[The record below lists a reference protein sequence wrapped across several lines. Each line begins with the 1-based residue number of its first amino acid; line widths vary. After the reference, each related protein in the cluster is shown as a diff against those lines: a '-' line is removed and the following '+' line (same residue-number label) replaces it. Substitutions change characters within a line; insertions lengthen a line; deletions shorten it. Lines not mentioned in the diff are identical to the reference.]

1 MNTTL
6 IDYDI
11 VKNRQAKTPE
21 LKNILE
27 KSQALLNMLEQV
39 TSSPLV
45 SKKPQNCEDLKNQL
59 SSLIERLRNKVQLF
73 SNGVITVS
81 VAGVEKSGKTTLLK
95 NLTGIEH
102 LPTADE
108 RCTSVSCEILYVEKQ
123 TDEGLNINYYTR
135 DELLGVVQ
143 RQLTYLQKAKD
154 LLSDERQYP
163 WQPTPQSI
171 EAFSSYSLPAIKEI
185 ALEKVLEYKA
195 ALDQLTS
202 IQHCIRQYA
211 HKLGCSETD
220 SILNLPKYASHKTAG
235 NDNTSD
241 LQPIIR
247 KITVR
252 KNFAEGTPFL
262 RLCDTPGVDDPNP
275 YALEHTFEAI
285 KSETDLLIIANRPL
299 VTPSITGP
307 LAKFIGNLKKLDPSS
322 PLRDRSIF
330 FVNWHK
336 PVDPEQTNANIRIKE
351 VKKNEVFPEG
361 AIYGPCDIMDKG
373 AIKKFLAEINRRLRN
388 DIPKQDKE
396 LIQKFNSEWGDIKA
410 EIRTQVLMPLRA
422 QTPPMPEAIQTRLYD
437 MFDKWFSKDYDSRSA
452 KPETAYFMG
461 KLNAG
466 FNQKT
471 AACSTHEILDKLNA
485 NIISICKDEMDKL
498 RKWLEENA
506 NEDSVKDI
514 INGNGDPRYTI
525 LPTLG
530 VEMTDIVEKLTS
542 VVEDIGPVVQEE
554 VYDVIKNALNSDDLA
569 DKLCPGETVS
579 ERLQTLCNKLK
590 EQAIDPE
597 DEDVNFI
604 IKSINNFGAV
614 AVQMHCIMR
623 HELRPALNLL
633 DPNRWHAD
641 RHTGL
646 VDSVSDILHTAPN
659 GTHCI
664 AWLKKS
670 GIPSTS
676 DDYIA
681 HSNFYTNLCKVSF
694 TIIQTVLLS
703 HSNKFEALLHDFLS
717 DASQTL
723 ATQDRCKNGWR
734 KALRPFVSIILEQ
747 ECSDM
752 LRNQENAIQFKQ
764 LVDSFEAVID

>member
-185 ALEKVLEYKA
+185 AQEKVLKYKG

-247 KITVR
+247 KITVH
-252 KNFAEGTPFL
+252 KHYAEGSPFL

-275 YALEHTFEAI
+275 YALEHTFESI

-307 LAKFIGNLKKLDPSS
+307 LAEFIGNLKKLDPSS

-330 FVNWHK
+330 FVNWQK
-336 PVDPEQTNANIRIKE
+336 PVDPEQTNAKIRIAE

-361 AIYGPCDIMDKG
+361 AIYGPCDIMDRV
-373 AIKKFLAEINRRLRN
+373 AIKQFLVEINKRLRN

-396 LIQKFNSEWGDIKA
+396 LILKFNSEWGDIKA
-410 EIRTQVLMPLRA
+410 EIRTQVLKPLRA
-422 QTPPMPEAIQTRLYD
+422 QTPPMPEATQTKLYD
-437 MFDKWFSKDYDSRSA
+437 MFDKWFSKDYDSDSP
-452 KPETAYFMG
+452 KLETAYFMG
-461 KLNAG
+461 SLNSG
-466 FNQKT
+466 LNRKT
-471 AACSTHEILDKLNA
+471 ATCSTHSILEKLHKEI
-485 NIISICKDEMDKL
+485 ITICKDEMAKL
-498 RKWLEENA
+498 QKWLEENA
-506 NEDSVKDI
+506 SEAACADI
-514 INGNGDPRYTI
+514 INGNGDPRSTI

-530 VEMTDIVEKLTS
+530 VAMTDVVEKLTA
-542 VVEDIGPVVQEE
+542 VVEDIAPVVQEE
-554 VYDVIKNALNSDDLA
+554 VYDVIKNALASDEIT
-569 DKLCPGETVS
+569 DKLCPGDTAA
-579 ERLQTLCNKLK
+579 ERLQSLCIKLK

-604 IKSINNFGAV
+604 IRSLNNFAD
-614 AVQMHCIMR
+614 ASIQMNCIMR
-623 HELRPALNLL
+623 HELRPALNLM
-633 DPNRWHAD
+633 DPNRWHHD
-641 RHTGL
+641 RRSTL
-646 VDSVSDILHTAPN
+646 VESLSDILVSSPL
-659 GTHCI
+659 GKQCI
-664 AWLKKS
+664 TWLKNA
-670 GIPSTS
+670 GVPSTS
-676 DDYIA
+676 DPAKA
-681 HSNFYTNLCKVSF
+681 HSDFYTNLCKVSF

-703 HSNKFEALLHDFLS
+703 NSNKFEALLHDFLS

-723 ATQDRCKNGWR
+723 ATQNRCKNGWR
-734 KALRPFVSIILEQ
+734 KGLRPFIGIILQQ
-747 ECSDM
+747 ESSEM
-752 LRNQENAIQFKQ
+752 LRNQENAIQFKK
-764 LVDSFEAVID
+764 LVDSFESVID